1 MACKS
6 KSKSNSNSSL
16 CTQELIE
23 VTGICTASD
32 VTAVIKDYPYWIQMY
47 IPETLEI
54 PPQKPDIETI
64 NSVNISVDIMRS
76 EVIITPISQENQNG
90 EMVAISNLEG
100 KRVTGRKL
108 IIEGTL
114 CQKVTYTALLPNQPV
129 HSAHF
134 YVPFSS
140 YIVVPKEYTFPGSTE
155 SIDSLDIN
163 YDVNACIEDLSVC
176 ALDDRRILKQ
186 VTLLLYAV
194 PNQSC

>member
-1 MACKS
+1 MAFKS
-6 KSKSNSNSSL
+6 ISNSNSSL
-16 CTQELIE
+16 CGQELLEI
-23 VTGICTASD
+23 TGLCTAAD
-32 VTAVIKDYPYWIQMY
+32 VTTVLRDYPYWIQMY

-76 EVIITPISQENQNG
+76 EVIVTPVSQEEQDG
-90 EMVAISNLEG
+90 EIVPITNLEG
-100 KRVTGRKL
+100 RRVTGRKL

-114 CQKVTYTALLPNQPV
+114 CQKVTYTAALSNQPV

-140 YIVVPKEYTFPGSTE
+140 YIVVPLEYTFPGNDEPT
-155 SIDSLDIN
+155 DSLDIN
-163 YDVNACIEDLSVC
+163 YDVNYCIEDLSVC
-176 ALDDRRILKQ
+176 VLDNRRILKQ

>member
-1 MACKS
+1 MSC

-16 CTQELIE
+16 CDQELLE
-23 VTGICTASD
+23 VTGLCTASD
-32 VTAVIKDYPYWIQMY
+32 VTAVIKEYPYWIQMY

-54 PPQKPDIETI
+54 PPQKPDIETV
-64 NSVNISVDIMRS
+64 NSVNITVDIMRA
-76 EVIITPISQENQNG
+76 EVIKTPVSTVE
-90 EMVAISNLEG
+90 NLEG
-100 KRVTGRKL
+100 KMVTGRKI

-114 CQKVTYTALLPNQPV
+114 CQKVTYTAELSDQPV

-140 YIVVPKEYTFPGSTE
+140 YIVVPKEYTFDGATE
-155 SIDSLDIN
+155 PTDSLDIN

-176 ALDDRRILKQ
+176 VLDNRRILKQ